1 MGNETE
7 WDDILLTL
15 QLAYAIHKTQNAIKT
30 TARFVRLTVKEN
42 DCYSWLGKVAL
53 SPAPL
58 TVLLRELKERRPDD
72 LQFYGNTA

>member
-1 MGNETE
+1 MEQETE
-7 WDDILLTL
+7 WNHVLLTL
-15 QLAYAIHKTQNAIKT
+15 QLAYATHKTQNAIKA

-42 DCYSWLGKVAL
+42 DCYSWLGKIAL